1 MKKVSMLTG
10 ILMVFMTITA
20 VAQDNVKEEKFYFTT
35 TIEADMEEAT
45 ARVKSALEDE
55 GFGIVTEIDMDKTLH
70 EKLGKKMNAY
80 RILGA
85 CNAKFA
91 WETLQKEEN
100 IGVFLP
106 CKVII
111 KETNDQ
117 EVEVVAVN
125 PSELMK
131 MLDNPQLMG
140 VADEVSKR
148 FKNAL
153 QNL

>member
-1 MKKVSMLTG
+1 MLAG
-10 ILMVFMTITA
+10 FLMVFLAITA
-20 VAQDNVKEEKFYFTT
+20 TAQDNVKEERYYFSTT
-35 TIEADMEEAT
+35 LKADMKEAT
-45 ARVKSALEDE
+45 ERVKSALEGE
-55 GFGIVTEIDMDKTLH
+55 GFGIVTEIDMDKTLQ

-111 KETNDQ
+111 KEVNDQ
-117 EVEVVAVN
+117 KVEIVAVN

-131 MLDNPQLMG
+131 MLDNPKLMG
-140 VADEVSKR
+140 VADEVSHR

-153 QNL
+153 KKL